1 METAIGVFSTRD
13 RAEEAVKE
21 LLQHHVPERSIV
33 YLTRSESEA
42 TTVGRQFGAV
52 AGGVVGGA
60 AGMSAGVVAAALLAV
75 PGIGPVFALGFGA
88 AALLGL
94 VGAGT
99 GSAVGAS
106 IASDSAAPMPTS
118 GTGSAEDLAFF
129 HRVLN
134 EGHSLIVVRTESSRI
149 AATSCEILD
158 RLGLGMKKGTAP
170 TSRVTTREM
179 DGPVIADFV
188 GKIALAE
195 GTMLLRDTIHDF
207 LKQGNNRIIL
217 NLADVDFI
225 DSAGLGELVRTLAS
239 VRSHSGQLK
248 LVNPSENVHKLLRIT
263 KLDHVFDIEN
273 DEASALMSLRQNS
286 AAQAAG

>member
-21 LLQHHVPERSIV
+21 LLEHHVPERSIV

-42 TTVGRQFGAV
+42 KTVGKQFGAY

-134 EGHSLIVVRTESSRI
+134 EGHSLIVVRTESSQT

-195 GTMLLRDTIHDF
+195 GTVLLRDTIHDF

-248 LVNPSENVHKLLRIT
+248 LVNPSENVRKLLRIT

>member
-1 METAIGVFSTRD
+1 VETAVAVFSTRG

-21 LLQHHVPERSIV
+21 LLENHVPENSIV

-42 TTVGRQFGAV
+42 KTVGKQFGAV
-52 AGGVVGGA
+52 AGGIVGGA
-60 AGMSAGVVAAALLAV
+60 AGMSAGVAAALLAV
-75 PGIGPVFALGFGA
+75 PGIGPVFALGLGA

-94 VGAGT
+94 AGAGA

-106 IASDSAAPMPTS
+106 IASDSVAPLSTS
-118 GTGSAEDLAFF
+118 GTGSSADLAFF
-129 HRVLN
+129 RRVLN
-134 EGHSLIVVRTESSRI
+134 EGHSLIVVRTESSQI

-158 RLGLGMKKGTAP
+158 RLGLGMKKSAAP
-170 TSRVTTREM
+170 TSLVSTREM

-195 GTMLLRDTIHDF
+195 GTMLLRDTIHEF
-207 LKQGNNRIIL
+207 LRQGNNRIIL

-263 KLDHVFDIEN
+263 KLDRVFDIEN
-273 DEASALMSLRQNS
+273 DEASALMSLRQNP
-286 AAQAAG
+286 AAKAAG

>member
-1 METAIGVFSTRD
+1 VETAIGVFSTRD

-21 LLQHHVPERSIV
+21 LLEHHVPERSIV

-42 TTVGRQFGAV
+42 KTVGKQFGAY

-134 EGHSLIVVRTESSRI
+134 EGHSLIVVRTESSQT

-195 GTMLLRDTIHDF
+195 GTVLLRDTIHDF

-248 LVNPSENVHKLLRIT
+248 LVNPSENVRKLLRIT
-263 KLDHVFDIEN
+263 KLDHVFAIEN

>member
-1 METAIGVFSTRD
+1 VETAIGVFSTRD

-21 LLQHHVPERSIV
+21 LLEHQVPERSIV

-42 TTVGRQFGAV
+42 KTVGKQFGAV

-99 GSAVGAS
+99 GSAVGAG

-134 EGHSLIVVRTESSRI
+134 EGHSLIVVRTESSRT

-170 TSRVTTREM
+170 TSRVAMREM
-179 DGPVIADFV
+179 DGP
-188 GKIALAE
+188 
-195 GTMLLRDTIHDF
+195 
-207 LKQGNNRIIL
+207 
-217 NLADVDFI
+217 
-225 DSAGLGELVRTLAS
+225 
-239 VRSHSGQLK
+239 
-248 LVNPSENVHKLLRIT
+248 
-263 KLDHVFDIEN
+263 
-273 DEASALMSLRQNS
+273 
-286 AAQAAG
+286 

>member
-1 METAIGVFSTRD
+1 VETAIGVFSTRD

-21 LLQHHVPERSIV
+21 LLEHHVPERSIV

-42 TTVGRQFGAV
+42 KTVGKQFGAV

-106 IASDSAAPMPTS
+106 IASDSVAPMPTS
-118 GTGSAEDLAFF
+118 GTGSAADLAFF

-134 EGHSLIVVRTESSRI
+134 EGHSLIVVRTESSLI

-170 TSRVTTREM
+170 TSLVTTREI

-225 DSAGLGELVRTLAS
+225 DSAGLGELVRSLAS

-248 LVNPSENVHKLLRIT
+248 LVSPSENVHKLLRIT

-286 AAQAAG
+286 AAKGAG

>member
-1 METAIGVFSTRD
+1 METAVAVFSTRG

-21 LLQHHVPERSIV
+21 LLENHVPENSIV

-42 TTVGRQFGAV
+42 KTVGKQFGAV
-52 AGGVVGGA
+52 AGGIVGGA
-60 AGMSAGVVAAALLAV
+60 AGMSAGVAAALLAV
-75 PGIGPVFALGFGA
+75 PGIGPVFALGLGA

-94 VGAGT
+94 AGAGA

-106 IASDSAAPMPTS
+106 IASDSVAPLSTS
-118 GTGSAEDLAFF
+118 GTGSSADLAFF
-129 HRVLN
+129 RRVLN
-134 EGHSLIVVRTESSRI
+134 EGHSLIVVRTESSQI

-158 RLGLGMKKGTAP
+158 RLGLGMKKSAAP
-170 TSRVTTREM
+170 TSLVSTREM

-195 GTMLLRDTIHDF
+195 GTMLLRDTIHEF
-207 LKQGNNRIIL
+207 LRQGNNRIIL

-263 KLDHVFDIEN
+263 KLDRVFDIEN
-273 DEASALMSLRQNS
+273 DEASALMSLRQNP
-286 AAQAAG
+286 AAKAAG

>member
-1 METAIGVFSTRD
+1 VETAIGVFSTRD

-21 LLQHHVPERSIV
+21 LFEHHVPERSMV

-42 TTVGRQFGAV
+42 KTVGKQFGAV

-106 IASDSAAPMPTS
+106 IAEDSAAPMPTS
-118 GTGSAEDLAFF
+118 GTGSAEDLAIF

-134 EGHSLIVVRTESSRI
+134 QGHSLIVVRTESSQI

-158 RLGLGMKKGTAP
+158 RLGLAMKKGTAP
-170 TSRVTTREM
+170 KSLVTTREL
-179 DGPVIADFV
+179 DGPVIADFL

-225 DSAGLGELVRTLAS
+225 DSAGLGELVRSLAS

-263 KLDHVFDIEN
+263 KLDQVFDIEK

-286 AAQAAG
+286 AAKAAG